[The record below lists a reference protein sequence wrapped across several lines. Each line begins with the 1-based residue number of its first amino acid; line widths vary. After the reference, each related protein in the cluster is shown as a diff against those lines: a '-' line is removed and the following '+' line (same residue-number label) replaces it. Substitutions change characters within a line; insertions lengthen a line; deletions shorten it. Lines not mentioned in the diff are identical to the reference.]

1 MFVFNFKEESKVL
14 VIENISMNYDE
25 TPNIVHALSNVN
37 LILNKNELTIIEGPS
52 GSGKT
57 TLLNIIG
64 GLLKPSSGKILVNNK
79 NIIEMNDNEKA
90 YYRNKVIGF
99 VFQSFYLEPN
109 FTVYD
114 NVEVPLII
122 AGIPKNERRKMILST
137 LDSVGLLDK
146 EKMIASKLS
155 GGEKQRVS
163 IARAIVNNPEIILAD
178 EPTGNLDA
186 ESAENVAAMLSLAA
200 AKYKQTIVMVTHDKQ
215 MAEYAD
221 RILNIVDGQVRT
233 EELLFH

>member
-1 MFVFNFKEESKVL
+1 ML

-99 VFQSFYLEPN
+99 VFQSFYLESN

-122 AGIPKNERRKMILST
+122 AGILKNERRKMILST

-178 EPTGNLDA
+178 EPTGNLD
-186 ESAENVAAMLSLAA
+186 SKNGDMIMSLLKRISKEDKIVIVITHNDEQAI
-200 AKYKQTIVMVTHDKQ
+200 KYGDKI
-215 MAEYAD
+215 Y
-221 RILNIVDGQVRT
+221 RLNDG
-233 EELLFH
+233 EINEK

>member
-1 MFVFNFKEESKVL
+1 MYVFNFKEESKVL

-178 EPTGNLDA
+178 EPTGNLD
-186 ESAENVAAMLSLAA
+186 SKNGDMIMSLLKRISKEDKIVIVITHNDEQAI
-200 AKYKQTIVMVTHDKQ
+200 KYGDNI
-215 MAEYAD
+215 Y
-221 RILNIVDGQVRT
+221 RLND
-233 EELLFH
+233 

>member
-1 MFVFNFKEESKVL
+1 ML

-52 GSGKT
+52 GSGET

-178 EPTGNLDA
+178 EPTGNLD
-186 ESAENVAAMLSLAA
+186 SKNGDMIMSLLKRISKEDKIVIVITHNDEQAI
-200 AKYKQTIVMVTHDKQ
+200 KYGDKI
-215 MAEYAD
+215 Y
-221 RILNIVDGQVRT
+221 RLNDG
-233 EELLFH
+233 EINEK

>member
-25 TPNIVHALSNVN
+25 TQNIVHALSNVN

-178 EPTGNLDA
+178 EPTGNLD
-186 ESAENVAAMLSLAA
+186 SKNGDMIMSLLKRISKEDKIVIVITHNDEQAI
-200 AKYKQTIVMVTHDKQ
+200 KYGDKI
-215 MAEYAD
+215 Y
-221 RILNIVDGQVRT
+221 RLNDG
-233 EELLFH
+233 EINEK

>member
-146 EKMIASKLS
+146 ENMIASKLS

-178 EPTGNLDA
+178 EPTGNLD
-186 ESAENVAAMLSLAA
+186 SKNGDMIMSLLKRISKEDKIVIVITHNDEQAI
-200 AKYKQTIVMVTHDKQ
+200 KYGDKI
-215 MAEYAD
+215 Y
-221 RILNIVDGQVRT
+221 RLNDG
-233 EELLFH
+233 EINEK

>member
-1 MFVFNFKEESKVL
+1 ML

-178 EPTGNLDA
+178 EPTGNLD
-186 ESAENVAAMLSLAA
+186 SKNGDMIMSLLKRISKEDKIVIVITHNDEQAI
-200 AKYKQTIVMVTHDKQ
+200 KYGDNI
-215 MAEYAD
+215 Y
-221 RILNIVDGQVRT
+221 RLNDG
-233 EELLFH
+233 

>member
-1 MFVFNFKEESKVL
+1 ML

-178 EPTGNLDA
+178 GPTGNLD
-186 ESAENVAAMLSLAA
+186 SKNGDMIMSLLKRISKEDKIVIVITHNDEQAI
-200 AKYKQTIVMVTHDKQ
+200 KYGDKI
-215 MAEYAD
+215 Y
-221 RILNIVDGQVRT
+221 RLNDG
-233 EELLFH
+233 EINEK

>member
-1 MFVFNFKEESKVL
+1 ML
-14 VIENISMNYDE
+14 VIKNISMNYDE

-37 LILNKNELTIIEGPS
+37 LILNKNELTIIKGPS

-178 EPTGNLDA
+178 EPTGNLD
-186 ESAENVAAMLSLAA
+186 SKNGDMIMSLLKRISKEDKIVIVITHNDEQAI
-200 AKYKQTIVMVTHDKQ
+200 KYGDKI
-215 MAEYAD
+215 Y
-221 RILNIVDGQVRT
+221 RLNDG
-233 EELLFH
+233 EINEK

>member
-178 EPTGNLDA
+178 EPTGNLD
-186 ESAENVAAMLSLAA
+186 SKNGDMIMSLLKRISKEDKIVIVITHNDEQAI
-200 AKYKQTIVMVTHDKQ
+200 KYGDKI
-215 MAEYAD
+215 YH
-221 RILNIVDGQVRT
+221 LNDG
-233 EELLFH
+233 EINEK

>member
-1 MFVFNFKEESKVL
+1 ML

-137 LDSVGLLDK
+137 LDSVDLLDK

-178 EPTGNLDA
+178 EPTGNLD
-186 ESAENVAAMLSLAA
+186 SKNGDMIMSLLKRISKEDKIVIVITHNDEQAI
-200 AKYKQTIVMVTHDKQ
+200 KYGDKI
-215 MAEYAD
+215 Y
-221 RILNIVDGQVRT
+221 RLNDG
-233 EELLFH
+233 EINEK

>member
-1 MFVFNFKEESKVL
+1 MFAFNFKEEIKVL

-178 EPTGNLDA
+178 EPTGNLD
-186 ESAENVAAMLSLAA
+186 SKNGDMIMSLLKRISKEDKIVIVITHNDEQAI
-200 AKYKQTIVMVTHDKQ
+200 KYGDKI
-215 MAEYAD
+215 Y
-221 RILNIVDGQVRT
+221 RLNDG
-233 EELLFH
+233 EINEK

>member
-1 MFVFNFKEESKVL
+1 ML

-25 TPNIVHALSNVN
+25 TPNIVHALSNVS

-178 EPTGNLDA
+178 EPTGNLD
-186 ESAENVAAMLSLAA
+186 SKNGDMIMSLLKRISKEDKIVIVITHNDEQAI
-200 AKYKQTIVMVTHDKQ
+200 KYGDKI
-215 MAEYAD
+215 Y
-221 RILNIVDGQVRT
+221 RLNDG
-233 EELLFH
+233 EINEK

>member
-1 MFVFNFKEESKVL
+1 ML

-57 TLLNIIG
+57 TLLNIIS

-178 EPTGNLDA
+178 EPTGNLD
-186 ESAENVAAMLSLAA
+186 SKNGDMIMSLLKRISKEDKIVIVITHNDEQAI
-200 AKYKQTIVMVTHDKQ
+200 KYGDKI
-215 MAEYAD
+215 Y
-221 RILNIVDGQVRT
+221 RLNDG
-233 EELLFH
+233 EINEK

>member
-1 MFVFNFKEESKVL
+1 ML

-52 GSGKT
+52 GSGKI

-178 EPTGNLDA
+178 EPTGNLD
-186 ESAENVAAMLSLAA
+186 SKNGDMIMSLLKRISKEDKIVIVITHNDEQAI
-200 AKYKQTIVMVTHDKQ
+200 KYGDKI
-215 MAEYAD
+215 Y
-221 RILNIVDGQVRT
+221 RLNDG
-233 EELLFH
+233 EINEK

>member
-1 MFVFNFKEESKVL
+1 
-14 VIENISMNYDE
+14 MNYDE

-178 EPTGNLDA
+178 EPTGNLD
-186 ESAENVAAMLSLAA
+186 SKNGDMIMSLLKRISKEDKIVIVITHNDEQAI
-200 AKYKQTIVMVTHDKQ
+200 KYGDKI
-215 MAEYAD
+215 Y
-221 RILNIVDGQVRT
+221 RLNDG
-233 EELLFH
+233 EINEK

>member
-1 MFVFNFKEESKVL
+1 ML

-79 NIIEMNDNEKA
+79 NIIEKNDNEKA

-178 EPTGNLDA
+178 EPTGNLD
-186 ESAENVAAMLSLAA
+186 SKNGDMIMSLLKRISKEDKIVIVITHNDEQAI
-200 AKYKQTIVMVTHDKQ
+200 KYGDKI
-215 MAEYAD
+215 Y
-221 RILNIVDGQVRT
+221 RLNDG
-233 EELLFH
+233 EINEK

>member
-1 MFVFNFKEESKVL
+1 MFVFNFKEDGKVL

-178 EPTGNLDA
+178 EPTGNLD
-186 ESAENVAAMLSLAA
+186 SKNGDMIMSLLKRISKEDKIVIVITHNDEQAI
-200 AKYKQTIVMVTHDKQ
+200 KYGDKI
-215 MAEYAD
+215 Y
-221 RILNIVDGQVRT
+221 RLNDG
-233 EELLFH
+233 EINEK

>member
-155 GGEKQRVS
+155 GGEKQRVF
-163 IARAIVNNPEIILAD
+163 IARAIVNNPEIILAY
-178 EPTGNLDA
+178 EPTGNLD
-186 ESAENVAAMLSLAA
+186 SKNGDMIMSLLKRISKEDKIVIVITHNDEQAI
-200 AKYKQTIVMVTHDKQ
+200 KYGDKI
-215 MAEYAD
+215 Y
-221 RILNIVDGQVRT
+221 RLNDG
-233 EELLFH
+233 EINEK

>member
-52 GSGKT
+52 GSGKI

-178 EPTGNLDA
+178 EPTGNLD
-186 ESAENVAAMLSLAA
+186 SKNGDMIMSLLKRISKEDKIVIVITHNDEQAI
-200 AKYKQTIVMVTHDKQ
+200 KYGDKI
-215 MAEYAD
+215 Y
-221 RILNIVDGQVRT
+221 RLNDG
-233 EELLFH
+233 EINEK

>member
-1 MFVFNFKEESKVL
+1 MFVFNFKEEIKVL

-178 EPTGNLDA
+178 EPTGNLD
-186 ESAENVAAMLSLAA
+186 SKNGDMIMSLLKRISKEDKIVIVITHNDEQAI
-200 AKYKQTIVMVTHDKQ
+200 KYGDKI
-215 MAEYAD
+215 Y
-221 RILNIVDGQVRT
+221 RLNDG
-233 EELLFH
+233 EINEK

>member
-1 MFVFNFKEESKVL
+1 MFVFNFKEEIKVL

-178 EPTGNLDA
+178 EPTGNLD
-186 ESAENVAAMLSLAA
+186 SKNGDMIMSLLKSISKEDKIVIVITHNDEQAI
-200 AKYKQTIVMVTHDKQ
+200 KYGDKI
-215 MAEYAD
+215 Y
-221 RILNIVDGQVRT
+221 RLNDG
-233 EELLFH
+233 EINEK

>member
-146 EKMIASKLS
+146 ENMIASKLS

-163 IARAIVNNPEIILAD
+163 IARVIVNNPEIILAD
-178 EPTGNLDA
+178 EPTGNLD
-186 ESAENVAAMLSLAA
+186 SKNGDMIMSLLKRISKEDKIVIVITHNDEQAI
-200 AKYKQTIVMVTHDKQ
+200 KYGDKI
-215 MAEYAD
+215 Y
-221 RILNIVDGQVRT
+221 RLNDG
-233 EELLFH
+233 EINEK

>member
-1 MFVFNFKEESKVL
+1 MFIFNFKEESKVL

-178 EPTGNLDA
+178 EPTGNLD
-186 ESAENVAAMLSLAA
+186 SKNGDMIMSLLKRISKEDKIVIVITHNDEQAI
-200 AKYKQTIVMVTHDKQ
+200 KYGDKI
-215 MAEYAD
+215 Y
-221 RILNIVDGQVRT
+221 RLNDG
-233 EELLFH
+233 EINEK

>member
-1 MFVFNFKEESKVL
+1 ML

-146 EKMIASKLS
+146 EEMIASKLS

-178 EPTGNLDA
+178 EPTGNLD
-186 ESAENVAAMLSLAA
+186 SKNGDMIMSLLKRISKEDKIVIVITHNDEQAI
-200 AKYKQTIVMVTHDKQ
+200 KYGDKI
-215 MAEYAD
+215 Y
-221 RILNIVDGQVRT
+221 RLNDG
-233 EELLFH
+233 EINEK

>member
-1 MFVFNFKEESKVL
+1 MFFFNFKDDGKVL

-178 EPTGNLDA
+178 EPTGNLD
-186 ESAENVAAMLSLAA
+186 SKNGDMIMSLLKRISKEDKIVIVITHNDEQAI
-200 AKYKQTIVMVTHDKQ
+200 KYGDKI
-215 MAEYAD
+215 Y
-221 RILNIVDGQVRT
+221 RLNDG
-233 EELLFH
+233 EINEK

>member
-122 AGIPKNERRKMILST
+122 AGIPKNERREMILST

-146 EKMIASKLS
+146 KDMIAAKLS

-163 IARAIVNNPEIILAD
+163 IARAIVNNPKIILAD
-178 EPTGNLDA
+178 EPTGNLD
-186 ESAENVAAMLSLAA
+186 SKNGDMIMSLLKRISKEDKIVIVITHNDEQAI
-200 AKYKQTIVMVTHDKQ
+200 KYGDKI
-215 MAEYAD
+215 Y
-221 RILNIVDGQVRT
+221 RLNDG
-233 EELLFH
+233 EINEK

>member
-1 MFVFNFKEESKVL
+1 
-14 VIENISMNYDE
+14 
-25 TPNIVHALSNVN
+25 
-37 LILNKNELTIIEGPS
+37 
-52 GSGKT
+52 
-57 TLLNIIG
+57 
-64 GLLKPSSGKILVNNK
+64 
-79 NIIEMNDNEKA
+79 MNDNEKA

-178 EPTGNLDA
+178 EPTGNLD
-186 ESAENVAAMLSLAA
+186 SKNGDMIMSLLKRISKEDKIVIVITHNDEQAI
-200 AKYKQTIVMVTHDKQ
+200 KYGDKI
-215 MAEYAD
+215 Y
-221 RILNIVDGQVRT
+221 RLNDG
-233 EELLFH
+233 EINEK

>member
-1 MFVFNFKEESKVL
+1 ML

-122 AGIPKNERRKMILST
+122 AGIHKNERREMILST

-146 EKMIASKLS
+146 KDMIAAKLS

-178 EPTGNLDA
+178 EPTGNLD
-186 ESAENVAAMLSLAA
+186 SKNGDMIMSLLKRISKEDKIVIVITHNDEQAI
-200 AKYKQTIVMVTHDKQ
+200 KYGDKI
-215 MAEYAD
+215 Y
-221 RILNIVDGQVRT
+221 RLNDG
-233 EELLFH
+233 EINEK

>member
-1 MFVFNFKEESKVL
+1 ML

-114 NVEVPLII
+114 NVEVTLII

-178 EPTGNLDA
+178 EPTGNLD
-186 ESAENVAAMLSLAA
+186 SKNGDMIMSLLKRISKEDKIVIVITHNDEQAI
-200 AKYKQTIVMVTHDKQ
+200 KYGDKI
-215 MAEYAD
+215 Y
-221 RILNIVDGQVRT
+221 RLNDG
-233 EELLFH
+233 EINEK

>member
-1 MFVFNFKEESKVL
+1 ML

-178 EPTGNLDA
+178 EPTGNLD
-186 ESAENVAAMLSLAA
+186 SKNGDMIMSLLKRISKEDKIVIVITHNDEQAI
-200 AKYKQTIVMVTHDKQ
+200 KYGDKI
-215 MAEYAD
+215 YH
-221 RILNIVDGQVRT
+221 LNDG
-233 EELLFH
+233 EINEK

>member
-163 IARAIVNNPEIILAD
+163 IARAIVNNPEIILAY
-178 EPTGNLDA
+178 EPTGNLD
-186 ESAENVAAMLSLAA
+186 SKNGDMIMSLLKRISKEDKIVIVITHNDEQAI
-200 AKYKQTIVMVTHDKQ
+200 KYGDKI
-215 MAEYAD
+215 Y
-221 RILNIVDGQVRT
+221 RLNDG
-233 EELLFH
+233 EINEK

>member
-178 EPTGNLDA
+178 EPTGNLD
-186 ESAENVAAMLSLAA
+186 SKNGDMIMSLLKRISKEDKIVIVITHNDEQAI
-200 AKYKQTIVMVTHDKQ
+200 KYGDKI
-215 MAEYAD
+215 Y
-221 RILNIVDGQVRT
+221 RLNDG
-233 EELLFH
+233 

>member
-90 YYRNKVIGF
+90 YYRNKVI
-99 VFQSFYLEPN
+99 
-109 FTVYD
+109 
-114 NVEVPLII
+114 
-122 AGIPKNERRKMILST
+122 
-137 LDSVGLLDK
+137 
-146 EKMIASKLS
+146 
-155 GGEKQRVS
+155 
-163 IARAIVNNPEIILAD
+163 
-178 EPTGNLDA
+178 
-186 ESAENVAAMLSLAA
+186 
-200 AKYKQTIVMVTHDKQ
+200 
-215 MAEYAD
+215 
-221 RILNIVDGQVRT
+221 
-233 EELLFH
+233 

>member
-1 MFVFNFKEESKVL
+1 ML

-79 NIIEMNDNEKA
+79 NIIEMNDNDKA

-178 EPTGNLDA
+178 EPTGNLD
-186 ESAENVAAMLSLAA
+186 SKNGDMIMSLLKRISKEDKIVIVITHNDEQAI
-200 AKYKQTIVMVTHDKQ
+200 KYGDKI
-215 MAEYAD
+215 Y
-221 RILNIVDGQVRT
+221 RLNDG
-233 EELLFH
+233 EINEK

>member
-1 MFVFNFKEESKVL
+1 MSVFNFKEESKVL

-178 EPTGNLDA
+178 EPTGNLD
-186 ESAENVAAMLSLAA
+186 SKNGDMIMSLLKRISKEDKIVIVITHNDEQAI
-200 AKYKQTIVMVTHDKQ
+200 KYGDKI
-215 MAEYAD
+215 Y
-221 RILNIVDGQVRT
+221 RLNDG
-233 EELLFH
+233 EINEK

>member
-1 MFVFNFKEESKVL
+1 ML

-122 AGIPKNERRKMILST
+122 AGIHKNERRKMILST

-178 EPTGNLDA
+178 EPTGNLD
-186 ESAENVAAMLSLAA
+186 SKNGDMIMSLLKRISKEDKIVIVITHNDEQAI
-200 AKYKQTIVMVTHDKQ
+200 KYGDKI
-215 MAEYAD
+215 Y
-221 RILNIVDGQVRT
+221 RLNDG
-233 EELLFH
+233 EINEK

>member
-1 MFVFNFKEESKVL
+1 MFVFNFKEGSKVL

-178 EPTGNLDA
+178 EPTGNLD
-186 ESAENVAAMLSLAA
+186 SKNGDMMMSLLKRISKEDKIVIVITHNDEQAI
-200 AKYKQTIVMVTHDKQ
+200 KYGDKI
-215 MAEYAD
+215 Y
-221 RILNIVDGQVRT
+221 RLNDG
-233 EELLFH
+233 EINEK

>member
-1 MFVFNFKEESKVL
+1 MYVFNFKEESKVL

-146 EKMIASKLS
+146 ENMIASKLS

-178 EPTGNLDA
+178 EPTGNLD
-186 ESAENVAAMLSLAA
+186 SKNGDMIMSLLKRISKEDKIVIVITHNDEQAI
-200 AKYKQTIVMVTHDKQ
+200 KYGDKI
-215 MAEYAD
+215 Y
-221 RILNIVDGQVRT
+221 RLNDG
-233 EELLFH
+233 EINEK

>member
-1 MFVFNFKEESKVL
+1 ML

-114 NVEVPLII
+114 NVEVQLII

-178 EPTGNLDA
+178 EPTGNLD
-186 ESAENVAAMLSLAA
+186 SKNGDMIMSLLKRISKEDKIVIVITHNDEQAI
-200 AKYKQTIVMVTHDKQ
+200 KYGDKI
-215 MAEYAD
+215 Y
-221 RILNIVDGQVRT
+221 RLNDG
-233 EELLFH
+233 EINEK